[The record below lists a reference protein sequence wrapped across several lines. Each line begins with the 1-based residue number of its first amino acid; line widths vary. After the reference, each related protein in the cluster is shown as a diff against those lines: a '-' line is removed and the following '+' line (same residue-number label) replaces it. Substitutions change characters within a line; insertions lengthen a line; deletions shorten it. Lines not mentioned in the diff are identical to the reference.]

1 MNRKFDE
8 GQWLTWNNYSISFYI
23 QYMQITRV
31 DWRTSWHPTLL
42 LQALHNTEGP
52 VGDQSRCHDDHLEPS
67 LPHLVRRL
75 PARGPWPDAWQVS
88 PWQLLRLPLVPWPAG
103 GRGRNALAELG
114 CVFSNRRHARSF
126 CQSVVPGFLVFESC
140 LAKWLRGVINHNS
153 RVRSQ
158 WGRDEIHAEMLI
170 YHAIITSA
178 AKNWGRTKAPLGHRG
193 RCRLLPWPWRRSG
206 ELFVG
211 RGDLFLWIHMDY
223 MVIYQLCPNWCELLL
238 KYHSHRGS
246 IPTYGSYSTL
256 FVPPYDLHRGCTHSE
271 YPPVSSNMEV
281 ENPL

>member
-1 MNRKFDE
+1 MEQLFNFLLYTVYANY
-8 GQWLTWNNYSISFYI
+8 QSWL
-23 QYMQITRV
+23 
-31 DWRTSWHPTLL
+31 
-42 LQALHNTEGP
+42 A
-52 VGDQSRCHDDHLEPS
+52 DQLAPHAFAPS
-67 LPHLVRRL
+67 LAQHRRPRGWSVPL
-75 PARGPWPDAWQVS
+75 PWRPPRALAATPGSEIAGEGTVAGTLGRCRLDSFWGCLWC
-88 PWQLLRLPLVPWPAG
+88 LGLRG

>member
-1 MNRKFDE
+1 M
-8 GQWLTWNNYSISFYI
+8 
-23 QYMQITRV
+23 
-31 DWRTSWHPTLL
+31 
-42 LQALHNTEGP
+42 
-52 VGDQSRCHDDHLEPS
+52 
-67 LPHLVRRL
+67 
-75 PARGPWPDAWQVS
+75 
-88 PWQLLRLPLVPWPAG
+88 PWPAG
-103 GRGRNALAELG
+103 GGGGAATRLPNLAAYSPIEDMLA
-114 CVFSNRRHARSF
+114 VFANLL
-126 CQSVVPGFLVFESC
+126 FLDFLFFESC
-140 LAKWLRGVINHNS
+140 LPKWLSGVINHNS

-246 IPTYGSYSTL
+246 IPTYGSYSML